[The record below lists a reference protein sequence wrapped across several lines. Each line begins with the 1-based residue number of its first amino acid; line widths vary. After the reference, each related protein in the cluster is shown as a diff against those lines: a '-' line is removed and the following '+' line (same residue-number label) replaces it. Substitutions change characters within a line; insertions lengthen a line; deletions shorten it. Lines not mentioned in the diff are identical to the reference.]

1 MKRKSSLKKSG
12 SHIQPTHQN
21 SRRLL
26 RFLSRNREK
35 ISPLLILTHD
45 YPDPDALAS
54 AFALQSIAERAYGI
68 QSRIA
73 YGGVIGRMENRA
85 MVSILKMPVHKIKP
99 SDFKKYEHAAL
110 IDTQPSFENN
120 SFPKKRYATLVI
132 DQHPS
137 VTTPASEF
145 SIVDTECGA
154 TSVILAQALLMLHM
168 EIPVSVATALA
179 YGILS
184 DTLHLY
190 RAVRPDI
197 IQTYLHI
204 LRHADLKALA
214 FIQNPSRSKS
224 FFTTLGKGIRKAMVR
239 RSLIVSHLGFVE
251 SPDLVSQIAD
261 FLLTYR
267 RMEWALATGRY
278 NGKLHV
284 SLRSDKPNVLASE
297 ILRDVFLDRG
307 EAGGHDTI
315 AGGSFKVGEK
325 AKEAVW
331 KKAEDA
337 LVGRLLKRLRI
348 PVRGEFYFPFREKK
362 EAILPHV

>member
-1 MKRKSSLKKSG
+1 MKRRDILKKAELK
-12 SHIQPTHQN
+12 IQSPQLN
-21 SRRLL
+21 GRRLL
-26 RFLSRNREK
+26 RFLSKNRGT

-54 AFALQSIAERAYGI
+54 AFALQYIAERAYGI
-68 QSRIA
+68 QSRIV
-73 YGGVIGRMENRA
+73 YGGIIGRMENKA
-85 MVSILKMPVHKIKP
+85 MVSLLEMPAHKIKP
-99 SDFKKYEHAAL
+99 SDFKRHEHIAL
-110 IDTQPSFENN
+110 MDTQPSFENN

-137 VTTPASEF
+137 VTKPTADL

-154 TSVILAQALLMLHM
+154 TSVILAQALLMLHI
-168 EIPVSVATALA
+168 EIPVRVATALA

-190 RAVRPDI
+190 RAARPDV
-197 IQTYLHI
+197 IQTYLRI

-214 FIQNPSRSKS
+214 HIQNPSRSRG

-251 SPDLVSQIAD
+251 NPDLVSQIAD

-284 SLRSDKPNVLASE
+284 SLRSDKPNMLASE
-297 ILRDVFLDRG
+297 VLRDVFLDRG

-325 AKEAVW
+325 ATEAVW

-337 LVGRLLKRLRI
+337 LIGRFLKRLRL
-348 PVRGEFYFPFREKK
+348 PVRGEFYHPFREKK
-362 EAILPHV
+362 EAPAPHV